1 MYRDFNKILF
11 FSLFF
16 AVILSSCVS
25 PKKFISNGQYD
36 LAIEYSVKKLKKKPS
51 HSKSIFTLEE
61 AFNRANQIDND
72 RINFLEIQRDDSNLE
87 EIFSVYNN
95 MKRRQLLVKTV
106 YPFNSSVASGVTLNF
121 VNFDEKMISYKKD
134 ASDYLYSKA
143 KKLLLNK
150 DKLSRRRKL
159 L

>member
-1 MYRDFNKILF
+1 MCRDFNKILF

-16 AVILSSCVS
+16 SILLSSCIS

-36 LAIEYSVKKLKKKPS
+36 LAIDYSVKKIKKKPS
-51 HSKSIFTLEE
+51 HSKSIFALEE
-61 AFNRANQIDND
+61 AFNKANQIDND
-72 RINFLEIQRDDSNLE
+72 RISFLELQQDESNLE
-87 EIFSVYNN
+87 EIFSIYNN

-134 ASDYLYSKA
+134 ASAIPLPKGLRFPA
-143 KKLLLNK
+143 PIIVPET
-150 DKLSRRRKL
+150 
-159 L
+159 